1 MKTKKKFDG
10 CVAVIYTRQRIGKR
24 YLCRE
29 CVWRWMERAEL
40 KAQAEAPTEYALILT
55 NEAWERLGVIPKSR
69 YRGGAK

>member
-1 MKTKKKFDG
+1 MKTKKKCDG

-40 KAQAEAPTEYALILT
+40 KAQAEAPTEYAVLL
-55 NEAWERLGVIPKSR
+55 EREPWWHHEKSVEDG